1 MANQIKP
8 TEAQQKEAAIEAKRA
23 YQREWRKRNKDKV
36 REYNERFWI
45 KKGAE
50 LANAKVN

>member
-8 TEAQQKEAAIEAKRA
+8 TDEQQKQAAIEAKRA
-23 YQREWRKRNKDKV
+23 YQREWRKRNKAKV

-50 LANAKVN
+50 LANAKIN